1 MHNQIYAGT
10 VEMNRYK
17 DCQRSQMTVKHK
29 HIEQSTKELALK
41 RHIEALNSSVTIYR
55 CFLWRVGEMLI

>member
-1 MHNQIYAGT
+1 
-10 VEMNRYK
+10 
-17 DCQRSQMTVKHK
+17 MTVKHK